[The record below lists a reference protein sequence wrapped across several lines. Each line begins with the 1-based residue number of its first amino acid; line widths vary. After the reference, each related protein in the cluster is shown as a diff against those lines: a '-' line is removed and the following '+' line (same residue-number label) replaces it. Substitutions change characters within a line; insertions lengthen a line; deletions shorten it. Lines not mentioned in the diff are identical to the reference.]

1 MLLQGLVPDGGLL
14 DDALAWCIGLLVAW
28 APIYLLL
35 MQKRVY
41 AQGWPMT
48 LLKYWAL
55 GTVYM
60 VLLSLAIV
68 AAAAASLVWM

>member
-1 MLLQGLVPDGGLL
+1 
-14 DDALAWCIGLLVAW
+14 
-28 APIYLLL
+28 
-35 MQKRVY
+35 
-41 AQGWPMT
+41 MT

-68 AAAAASLVWM
+68 AAAAASLGGCSRLPL

>member
-1 MLLQGLVPDGGLL
+1 
-14 DDALAWCIGLLVAW
+14 
-28 APIYLLL
+28 